1 MIRALSRLHRDK
13 NDMTD
18 WRARAGSP
26 FTCEK
31 QPAAGSRG
39 MVVSNHPLATAAGAE
54 MLAAGGN
61 AVDAAIA
68 TLFTLTVV
76 EPMMVGIL
84 GGGVAHL
91 RLPGGEHV
99 IVDGFS
105 TAPAAARPDMYEVIE
120 GPAGG
125 PGGALPTK
133 NQANTLGALAIA
145 TPGNTLS
152 WCEILRRYGSL
163 PLADVLAPAIRHA
176 ERGFIVTSYLADAI
190 RDAAPELALN
200 PAIAKHLMPG
210 GSPLGQG
217 ERLVSG
223 DYAQTLKALAT
234 YGPGLIH
241 GGPLGTMIADEI
253 QRLGGIVT
261 EQDIAAFRPIDRA
274 PVRGTYRG
282 FEVIGPPPP
291 TSGGVHVVQMLN
303 ILEGYDVAG
312 LGFGSPELLHLI
324 AEAMKIAF
332 ADRGVATTDPAFV
345 KAPIER
351 LIDKAYAAERR
362 SQIDPARA
370 RSYEPG
376 ISTSES
382 ANTTH
387 VTTADAKGGIV
398 TMTQTINSLFG
409 ARVMIPGTGLIPN
422 NYMANFDPRPN
433 RPLSI
438 APGKRITS
446 SMAPLVLLKE
456 GKPAFALG
464 LPGGLRIFTSAM
476 QAVLNLVDHGMSLQ
490 EAVEAPRIWSQGP
503 SLEVEPTI
511 SEAARAGL
519 VAKGHKLVPM
529 PTIGGGM
536 NAIAFGANGTLEGA
550 ACWRADGTAMGLGG
564 GLARPGVRFV
574 LGEAKPKA

>member
-1 MIRALSRLHRDK
+1 
-13 NDMTD
+13 MTD
-18 WRARAGSP
+18 WRSRAGSL

-31 QPAAGSRG
+31 QPARGSRG
-39 MVVSNHPLATAAGAE
+39 MVVSNHPLATSAGAE

-84 GGGVAHL
+84 GGGVAQL
-91 RLPGGEHV
+91 RLPDGQHV

-105 TAPAAARPDMYEVIE
+105 TAPAAAREDMYRVVE

-125 PGGALPTK
+125 PGGSLPTEG
-133 NQANTLGALAIA
+133 NANVVGALAIA

-163 PLADVLAPAIRHA
+163 PLADILAPAIRHA
-176 ERGFIVTSYLADAI
+176 ERGFAVTPYLADCI
-190 RDAAPELALN
+190 QDAAGDFAKN
-200 PAIAKHLMPG
+200 PAIAAVFMPG
-210 GSPLGQG
+210 GTPLKAGD
-217 ERLVSG
+217 RLINA
-223 DYAQTLKALAT
+223 DYAETLKALAAQ
-234 YGPGLIH
+234 GPGLIH
-241 GGPLGTMIADEI
+241 GGPLGTAIAEHL
-253 QRLGGIVT
+253 QSLGGILT
-261 EQDIAAFRPIDRA
+261 AEDIAHFKPLDRE
-274 PVRGTYRG
+274 PVRGSYRG

-303 ILEGYDVAG
+303 ILEGYDIAG
-312 LGFGSPELLHLI
+312 LGFGTPETLHLI
-324 AEAMKIAF
+324 GEAMKIAF

-345 KAPIER
+345 KAPIAK
-351 LIDKAYAAERR
+351 LIDKAYADERR
-362 SQIDPARA
+362 AQIDPEKAKLF
-370 RSYEPG
+370 EPG

-387 VTTADAKGGIV
+387 VTVADAKGGIV

-422 NYMANFDPRPN
+422 NYMANFDPRPGLA
-433 RPLSI
+433 LSI

-446 SMAPLVLLKE
+446 SMAPLILLKG
-456 GKPAFALG
+456 GKPAYALG

-476 QAVLNLVDHGMSLQ
+476 QAVLNLVDHKMSLQ

-503 SLEVEPTI
+503 TLEVEPTI
-511 SEAARAGL
+511 SEAAREGL
-519 VAKGHKLVPM
+519 AKRGQKVTPM

-536 NAIAFGANGTLEGA
+536 NAIAFGEGGALEGA

-574 LGEAKPKA
+574 LGDAKPKAAS